1 MKEKNIDKHGL
12 AINILKFQ
20 YYNFEFFNCQEIIL
34 YETLMVLGGK
44 SFAKREEFYHSTE
57 SLVNK
62 TGIKEHTVNKTM
74 KRFKQL
80 GILDYQIK
88 GMPQV
93 KYIRILWDNVLEML
107 PKIYQFDKVEE
118 YFGGST
124 QTLIDFYQLLGEN
137 NEKIAE
143 NTEEKNS
150 IKNSIEEYEEEL
162 KKEIVDNALAEE
174 QQIAVKNFKAFI
186 EEIFQHKDTPRKSF
200 SESDLLQALKHYD
213 IKEIQEFVEYRNN
226 YLNTLDMRKFFKFSE
241 SCRMNDLE
249 DYFRSKDDEV
259 KRFIETLK
267 EIFIKR
273 IVTYNEKNKGN
284 KLLTPLP
291 VKNSVLQKMHL
302 ALKVKKEI
310 EIKNAFIAF
319 ADDILYQRVKPTYDA
334 LSYFLA
340 EEEGEYCVL
349 DNYQLYFIE
358 RYSS

>member
-1 MKEKNIDKHGL
+1 MENKDKHGL

-20 YYNFEFFNCQEIIL
+20 YYNFEFFNCQEIVL
-34 YETLMVLGGK
+34 YETLMVLGGIH
-44 SFAKREEFYHSTE
+44 FAKKDEFYHSTE

-62 TGIKEHTVNKTM
+62 TGIKKHTVNETM
-74 KRFKQL
+74 IRFKQL

-88 GMPQV
+88 GMPKV
-93 KYIRILWDNVLEML
+93 KYIKILWENILEIL
-107 PKIYQFDKVEE
+107 PEIYQFDKVKE

-124 QTLIDFYQLLGEN
+124 KPLIDFYQLLAEN

-143 NTEEKNS
+143 NTEEKNN
-150 IKNSIEEYEEEL
+150 IKNSTEEYKEEL
-162 KKEIVDNALAEE
+162 KKEIVENALAKDEE
-174 QQIAVKNFKAFI
+174 IAIKDFKVFI

-200 SESDLLQALKHYD
+200 SESDLLQAIRHYD

-226 YLNTLDMRKFFKFSE
+226 YLNTLDMRKFFEFSE
-241 SCRMNDLE
+241 SGRMNDLE
-249 DYFRSKDDEV
+249 DYFRSKDQDV

-267 EIFIKR
+267 EIFLER
-273 IVTYNEKNKGN
+273 IEIYNECNKDY
-284 KLLTPLP
+284 KQLTPLP
-291 VKNSVLQKMHL
+291 VKNIVFEKMHL
-302 ALKVKKEI
+302 ALKVKEEI

-340 EEEGEYCVL
+340 EEDGEYNVL

-358 RYSS
+358 RYSSK